1 MSRMRKARRGNGAEE
16 GQMIRFAKVGMIIFM
31 ALGTIAGSVWGAS
44 AYVQTF
50 ATKNDLV
57 VVQAPAQ
64 PALDQQM
71 EDVMARLARLEGKR
85 NKTADDR
92 DQIKYLRDQLERL
105 RRIRSIK

>member
-1 MSRMRKARRGNGAEE
+1 
-16 GQMIRFAKVGMIIFM
+16 MIRWIKIGMVVFA
-31 ALGTIAGSVWGAS
+31 AAGTIVGSVWGAS
-44 AYVQTF
+44 TYVQTL

-57 VVQAPAQ
+57 VVQAQAQ
-64 PALDQQM
+64 TALDQQM
-71 EDVMARLARLEGKR
+71 EDIMARLARLESKP